1 MKEHDFRSSS
11 TWTYTALILQKKVC
25 ISTKIYLFERLGKAL
40 FGCFKNFWEGLPLN
54 LLSSSLISIG
64 QRAWKEENKYQYQT
78 SIWLFVDFD
87 WSIHLQ
93 ACESSYLKT
102 VLPIYPWYSI
112 FGTTAFAPNILKIF
126 PADSSKS
133 ITLKFKVSITKSEL
147 DLSHVDLSSETFK
160 KV

>member
-64 QRAWKEENKYQYQT
+64 QRAWKKENKYQYQT

-87 WSIHLQ
+87 WSIHLHVSLPTWKQ
-93 ACESSYLKT
+93 CCQSTHNIPYLAP
-102 VLPIYPWYSI
+102 LLLLQI
-112 FGTTAFAPNILKIF
+112 FWKFFLLIL
-126 PADSSKS
+126 
-133 ITLKFKVSITKSEL
+133 LNL
-147 DLSHVDLSSETFK
+147 
-160 KV
+160 